1 MGAVLLD
8 GKGLGREIEDDL
20 KNRVEKL
27 NIEGIEPHLA
37 VILVG
42 DDPASHVYV
51 RNKENAC
58 KRTGI
63 KSTKIIL
70 PSSTSEK
77 EVLDLIGEMNE
88 DDNIHGIL
96 VQSPTPKQIDEL
108 QITKKIDPA
117 KDVDGFHPQNLGKL
131 VQGDTDGL
139 LPCTPAG
146 IMKLLEHAKID
157 LEGKKVTVIGRS
169 RIVGMPLSLMLA
181 QKGVD
186 ATVTITHSR
195 SKNIEQICQS
205 SDVIIAAVGEGIRLK
220 LGFTVFGQREYESK
234 QVSALAWGALAIGLV
249 LLITPT
255 REYAYP
261 LIFSLTFGD
270 PFMGELRRKGIDS
283 KNVILAAC
291 VFVLGIWLACWY
303 AFGTPI
309 IVCLIVAPI
318 AVLAETPRLRYIDDN
333 ATMLL
338 IPLAAVVTLEPFLN
352 VM

>member
-8 GKGLGREIEDDL
+8 GKGLSREIEDDL

-27 NIEGIEPHLA
+27 NNEGIEPHLA

-70 PSSTSEK
+70 PASTSEK
-77 EVLDLIGEMNE
+77 EVLDLIEEMNE
-88 DDNIHGIL
+88 DDDIHGIL
-96 VQSPTPKQIDEL
+96 VQSPTPKQINEL
-108 QITKKIDPA
+108 EITNKIDPA

-146 IMKLLEHAKID
+146 IMKLLIHAKIK

-205 SDVIIAAVGEGIRLK
+205 SDVIIAAVGRPEFVKKEWIRNSSVVVDVGISRVLDKSTGKNK
-220 LGFTVFGQREYESK
+220 LVGDVEEAAMEVASHMTPVPGGVGPMTIAMLLTNTV
-234 QVSALAWGALAIGLV
+234 VSA
-249 LLITPT
+249 T
-255 REYAYP
+255 
-261 LIFSLTFGD
+261 
-270 PFMGELRRKGIDS
+270 
-283 KNVILAAC
+283 KNS
-291 VFVLGIWLACWY
+291 
-303 AFGTPI
+303 T
-309 IVCLIVAPI
+309 
-318 AVLAETPRLRYIDDN
+318 
-333 ATMLL
+333 
-338 IPLAAVVTLEPFLN
+338 
-352 VM
+352 